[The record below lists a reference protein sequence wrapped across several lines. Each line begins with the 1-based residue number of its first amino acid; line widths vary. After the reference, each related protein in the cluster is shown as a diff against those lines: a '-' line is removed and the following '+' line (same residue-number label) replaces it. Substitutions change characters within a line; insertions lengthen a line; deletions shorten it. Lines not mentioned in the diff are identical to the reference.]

1 MQAVILLAGSGSR
14 LKQENLAHKSLLEFG
29 NETLLSRHLTSLQE
43 LEIERVHLILGHN
56 ADHLK
61 NYVHCLNL
69 SIPINFIDNRV
80 YDTTGNTLSVVLG
93 LREFK
98 KDDALIMDGDV
109 LYPRQVFYDY
119 VRNSPSSTFAIVPVH
134 IDNEE
139 AAKVITREDGSIKAF
154 VSKRGLTDEEVSR
167 YEFSGEA
174 VGFFKFS
181 ASDAKTFLDLYQA
194 SEEEYI
200 ETLWEIAFTDLAHKV
215 KLLPWPL
222 KEEGCYEIDTQ
233 TDYELALK
241 HFNEAREFYG

>member
-14 LKQENLAHKSLLEFG
+14 LKQKNLAHKSLLEIG

-43 LEIERVHLILGHN
+43 LGIERVHLILGHN

-61 NYVHCLNL
+61 NYVHRLNL
-69 SIPINFIDNRV
+69 SIPINFVDNPV

-93 LREFK
+93 LREFQ
-98 KDDALIMDGDV
+98 DDALIMDGDV
-109 LYPRQVFYDY
+109 LYPRKVFYDY

-134 IDNEE
+134 IENEE
-139 AAKVITREDGSIKAF
+139 AAKVILREDGSIKAF

-181 ASDAKTFLDLYQA
+181 ASDCKTFLKLYQA
-194 SEEEYI
+194 NEPEYI

-215 KLLPWPL
+215 KLLPWQL

-233 TDYELALK
+233 TDYEHALK
-241 HFNEAREFYG
+241 HFNEARDFYG

>member
-14 LKQENLAHKSLLEFG
+14 LKQKNLAHKSLLEFG

-43 LEIERVHLILGHN
+43 LGIERVHLILGHN

-61 NYVHCLNL
+61 DYVHRLGL
-69 SIPINFIDNRV
+69 SIPINFIDNPV

-93 LREFK
+93 LRAFQ
-98 KDDALIMDGDV
+98 DDALIMDGDV

-181 ASDAKTFLDLYQA
+181 AGDCKTFLDLYQA
-194 SEEEYI
+194 NEPEYI
-200 ETLWEIAFTDLAHKV
+200 ETLWEISFTDLAHKV
-215 KLLPWPL
+215 KLIPWQL

-233 TDYELALK
+233 TDYEHALK
-241 HFNEAREFYG
+241 HFNEARDFYG